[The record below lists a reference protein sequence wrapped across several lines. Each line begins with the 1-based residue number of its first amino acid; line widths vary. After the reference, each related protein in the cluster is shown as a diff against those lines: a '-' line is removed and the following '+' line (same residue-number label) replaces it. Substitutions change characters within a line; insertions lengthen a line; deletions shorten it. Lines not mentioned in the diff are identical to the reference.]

1 MSRECEGLLKSK
13 DKNLNKS
20 KNGRLRSH
28 CMNNNCEKAFLEG
41 GKERALHKHVSV
53 HEEM

>member
-1 MSRECEGLLKSK
+1 MSRESQGLLKSK

-28 CMNNNCEKAFLEG
+28 CMNNYEKG
-41 GKERALHKHVSV
+41 GKERALQKHVSL
-53 HEEM
+53 HEEI